1 MRSKF
6 STKHLEENIGKYF
19 YNIMKEFLNVK
30 KCNIKI
36 IFEPIFLTNDTIN
49 EKQRHWFNNDSECLD
64 INYLII
70 CTL

>member
-49 EKQRHWFNNDSECLD
+49 EKQ
-64 INYLII
+64 
-70 CTL
+70 TLV